1 MSEKRGIYIRES
13 LKLFLKFGIRSV
25 TVGQIT
31 QRLNI
36 SSKTLYSIFGDK
48 SGLVNEC
55 FELYKEDSQREFEG
69 MKVESENVAEA
80 LIKFYRRSVEVF
92 NRINPNFFNDLSSY
106 FPQIWDDD
114 EAFEKHRTKEL
125 LTQGIEEKIFISSI
139 DLEICSRTLS
149 ILLRSMLEDEAL
161 FEQGNQRLFSNVL
174 WPYLRGIC
182 TQKGLEE
189 FRKYRKYLIPA

>member
-1 MSEKRGIYIRES
+1 MTEKKEIYIRES
-13 LKLFLKFGIRSV
+13 LKLILKIGIRSV

-48 SGLVNEC
+48 SGLVSAC
-55 FELYKEDSQREFEG
+55 FTLYKEDSQQEYEAI
-69 MKVESENVAEA
+69 KQESSNIAEA

-106 FPQIWDDD
+106 FPQIWDDE
-114 EAFEKHRTKEL
+114 EAFGKHRTQEL
-125 LTQGIEEKIFISSI
+125 LSQGIEEEIFIAGI

-161 FEQGNQRLFSNVL
+161 FGQGNQRLFSNVL

-182 TQKGLEE
+182 TQKGIEE
-189 FRKYRKYLIPA
+189 FRKYRKFVIPA